1 MSRERIEPLT
11 DAALDREIDT
21 ALGIDPSPDFLAR
34 LRTEVAQGAPGPA
47 RAASSWVAA
56 AALAAGVMAAVTA
69 SMTWRTAPAVLESS
83 RLGGHGAVPSPIA
96 GQDARSIAADARHGI
111 PASAA
116 SAHTPSRRTVGAHG
130 VRPASTWKRDA
141 TPHEPEVLVARAESA
156 ALRQLLAAASA
167 GRVKEI
173 PLPEPEIDPETGTI
187 RATEIAIA
195 PIQLESIAV
204 PDSDAGE
211 TR

>member
-11 DAALDREIDT
+11 DAALDREIDA
-21 ALGIDPSPDFLAR
+21 ALGIHPSPEFLAR
-34 LRTEVAQGAPGPA
+34 LRTAAAQDAPGRA
-47 RAASSWVAA
+47 RAASSWLAA
-56 AALAAGVMAAVTA
+56 AALAAAVVAVVTA
-69 SMTWRTAPAVLESS
+69 SVTWRTAPAVLESS
-83 RLGGHGAVPSPIA
+83 RLGGHGAAPSSIA
-96 GQDARSIAADARHGI
+96 GQDARSIAADARHVI

-116 SAHTPSRRTVGAHG
+116 SAPSRRTVGAHG
-130 VRPASTWKRDA
+130 VRPASTGKRDA

-195 PIQLESIAV
+195 PIHLETIAV